1 VKCDL
6 AIVGGGPVGLAVGI
20 EAARAGFH
28 AVVLER
34 NRGIVD
40 KACGEGLMPHGVA
53 RLTELGVSIPSW
65 GVHPFRG
72 IRYVDGDVVAEA
84 DFGSPALGVRR
95 TALEEAL
102 RARLV
107 SLGGELRT
115 GAEVGSWRQ
124 DRDKVAID
132 DLEARWLVAADGLH
146 SRVRKEAGFTVRVGT
161 RRRMGMRRH
170 FHVRPW
176 SPYVEVHWTDG
187 VEAYVTPTGPDRV
200 GVALL
205 WGGEEKG
212 DYDRFLARFPALS
225 ERLGPPETEVRGAGP
240 FDVSVDAQ
248 VRGRVFLVGDAAGY
262 VDAITGEG
270 VALGLTSAQA
280 LIATLSNAGAWTA
293 TWRRITR
300 RHRQL
305 TRVLLAIADRP
316 TLRRQMIR
324 AFRRYPAV
332 FESLLAYNSE
342 PRGLQLPVARES
354 QRTREAAPLPP
365 PRVSGGEVPRSGGG
379 GGDRRP
385 RTEGN
390 ISPD

>member
-1 VKCDL
+1 
-6 AIVGGGPVGLAVGI
+6 
-20 EAARAGFH
+20 
-28 AVVLER
+28 
-34 NRGIVD
+34 
-40 KACGEGLMPHGVA
+40 
-53 RLTELGVSIPSW
+53 
-65 GVHPFRG
+65 
-72 IRYVDGDVVAEA
+72 
-84 DFGSPALGVRR
+84 
-95 TALEEAL
+95 
-102 RARLV
+102 
-107 SLGGELRT
+107 
-115 GAEVGSWRQ
+115 
-124 DRDKVAID
+124 
-132 DLEARWLVAADGLH
+132 
-146 SRVRKEAGFTVRVGT
+146 
-161 RRRMGMRRH
+161 MRRH

-280 LIATLSNAGAWTA
+280 LIATLSNPGAWTA

-332 FESLLAYNSE
+332 FESLLAYNSG
-342 PRGLQLPVARES
+342 PRALERRAARQS
-354 QRTREAAPLPP
+354 DGAVVPLPP
-365 PRVSGGEVPRSGGG
+365 
-379 GGDRRP
+379 RP
-385 RTEGN
+385 
-390 ISPD
+390 